1 MKTLRMGD
9 SWRWPDIIRRHLE
22 PKSIVEIG
30 CYRGDGA
37 ARLLAEF
44 PNAEVY
50 MVDPWCAAEPDST
63 YAKTGDGCAKLTQDE
78 QDANFAAALE
88 AVKFAEDRVFICRVT
103 SEEAASLGI
112 TGMAKFSVVIIDGD
126 HSYEAVKQ
134 DAEMWWEL
142 LENGGLLCLHDH
154 GHRRFGVSRAAE
166 EFAAAKGLTLNVEG
180 SCAWL
185 VKND

>member
-50 MVDPWCAAEPDST
+50 MVDPWRAVEPDST

-78 QDANFAAALE
+78 QDANYKAAFE
-88 AVKFAEDRVFICRVT
+88 AVKFASERVSICKMDSARAAGVLD
-103 SEEAASLGI
+103 EER
-112 TGMAKFSVVIIDGD
+112 FSVVIIDGD

-154 GHRRFGVSRAAE
+154 GHRRFGVSKAAE

-185 VKND
+185 VKNA